1 MLEKKDDKKSKE
13 GMNNGEPIER
23 GTDMSTREEE
33 GEYRRNLASLL
44 DKKPMVTLFLQ
55 RHEKT
60 FSTTQNY
67 QCCSLK

>member
-33 GEYRRNLASLL
+33 EGEYRRNLASLL
-44 DKKPMVTLFLQ
+44 DKKTNGHFVS
-55 RHEKT
+55 
-60 FSTTQNY
+60 STACENFFNH
-67 QCCSLK
+67 SKLSVL